1 MGSLDK
7 SKQTSEDLE
16 SEHATTSNGNESIAN
31 PAIVNDESIQLDSD
45 KKVLSFAS
53 CSSSILSDSSPV
65 QDSETQHDK
74 SSLKLKADDQLENP
88 NEESNPSPS
97 IPPPNDHISE
107 SPPIQL
113 MERQETP
120 KYRIPSHVF
129 TRKKSTTPGDW
140 SMASNESLFSIPM
153 GSIRLYNQDSFLFED
168 LDLGYDTQFVDDK
181 TTDTTKKPQINEINN
196 QGSSMLDEH
205 EPKNSEHK
213 EDCQSTA
220 DEHTSRFSTDSSSR
234 SFVFPVVARE
244 TEKGGSPIGVPEE
257 PKQGPPPPPLPEAEG
272 SEEKTKT
279 KKATPLFVVWFPCFR
294 YYACCS

>member
-31 PAIVNDESIQLDSD
+31 PAIVNDESIQFDSD

-53 CSSSILSDSSPV
+53 YSSSILSDSSPV
-65 QDSETQHDK
+65 QDLETQHDK
-74 SSLKLKADDQLENP
+74 SSFKLKADDQLEKP
-88 NEESNPSPS
+88 NVESNHSPS
-97 IPPPNDHISE
+97 TPPPNDHISE
-107 SPPIQL
+107 IPPIQL

-168 LDLGYDTQFVDDK
+168 LDLGYEYDTQFVDDK
-181 TTDTTKKPQINEINN
+181 TTDTTKKPQVNEVNN
-196 QGSSMLDEH
+196 QGSNMLDEH

-213 EDCQSTA
+213 EDCQSDA
-220 DEHTSRFSTDSSSR
+220 DEHTSCFSTDSSSR
-234 SFVFPVVARE
+234 SFVFPVVASS
-244 TEKGGSPIGVPEE
+244 TGVPEE
-257 PKQGPPPPPLPEAEG
+257 PKQGPPPPPPPAEAEG

-294 YYACCS
+294 YCACCS